1 MEESGPQPRNIP
13 SMIDIHCHILPGAD
27 DGAADLEQ
35 SLEMGRIAV
44 ASGITTVVAT
54 PHVNSRFGLNCATIE
69 LAVAELN
76 GSLAEAGIPLTVLG
90 GAEVAVTR
98 LLDMDDHTLGL
109 LTLGSSPYLLVE
121 SPYLGNLGFLDA
133 QLTDLQTRGFM
144 PVLAHPERC
153 PWFREDRSRL
163 EELVEH
169 GVLCQVTADALEE
182 PFVRELRDA
191 GLVHCVASDAHDTD
205 GRAPGLQPSGLT
217 IDAPAKLLAGELL
230 SSDAWESAPC
240 A

>member
-1 MEESGPQPRNIP
+1 
-13 SMIDIHCHILPGAD
+13 MIDIHCHILPGAD

-35 SLEMGRIAV
+35 SLEMARIAV
-44 ASGITTVVAT
+44 ASGIGTVVAT
-54 PHVNSRFGLNCATIE
+54 PHVNSRFCL
-69 LAVAELN
+69 
-76 GSLAEAGIPLTVLG
+76 S
-90 GAEVAVTR
+90 
-98 LLDMDDHTLGL
+98 
-109 LTLGSSPYLLVE
+109 
-121 SPYLGNLGFLDA
+121 LDA

-169 GVLCQVTADALEE
+169 GVLCQVTAGALED
-182 PFVRELRDA
+182 PFVRDLRDA
-191 GLVHCVASDAHDTD
+191 GLVHCAASDAHDTN
-205 GRAPGLQPSGLT
+205 GRPPALRPSALT

-230 SSDAWESAPC
+230 SLDALESAPC